1 LTKEKGMFE
10 EFSVAA
16 RQAVVV
22 ARSEAM
28 RAGQPTIGCE
38 HLLLALLS
46 EPHGAAGQ
54 ALTAAGL
61 DLADLRTQVAAGTMG
76 TRSDGD
82 SETLDA
88 EALAS
93 LGIDLDTVRRAA
105 DAAFGRGALDRAA
118 PGRPAVRALG
128 RRRMTAGAKKSLQ
141 LALHSAVALRQRQI
155 TTGHLL
161 IGIIDQ
167 KDNAALRLLAEAGAD
182 AGALRADVLARIAS
196 AA

>member
-1 LTKEKGMFE
+1 MFE
-10 EFSVAA
+10 GFSDAA

-38 HLLLALLS
+38 HLLLALLI
-46 EPHGAAGQ
+46 EQRGAAGQ

-61 DLADLRTQVAAGTMG
+61 NLADLQAQVAARATGTDG
-76 TRSDGD
+76 TDGD
-82 SETLDA
+82 DGPLDA

-118 PGRPAVRALG
+118 PAPSTGWTLG
-128 RRRMTAGAKKSLQ
+128 RKRMTAEAKKSLQ
-141 LALHSAVALRQRQI
+141 LALQATVALRQRQI

-161 IGIIDQ
+161 VGIIDQ
-167 KDNAALRLLAEAGAD
+167 QDNAALRLLTEAGAD
-182 AGALRADVLARIAS
+182 AGALRADVLARIA
-196 AA
+196 AAA